1 VTISRKSATQ
11 MLVPSTGWHEE
22 STRLRHR
29 HSAPRP
35 PILGEALL
43 SKAGL
48 GPGVP
53 PNLGGL
59 GGLPMCPAQPGF
71 LFTPFCTRAL
81 LTPLLVFAIAFLA
94 GCTTPSTA
102 PQESLVGNFLDV
114 GFDYLLAPNV
124 FDLEDGT
131 RIHPLQLGPSIAY
144 LIESESGLVL
154 VDAGVPELD
163 KIILAYLKHIG
174 RDDLKLI
181 YITHAH
187 LDHYGSAEALRTAT
201 GAQIT
206 VQVADAGVMAAGETR
221 LGTVRD
227 WETVSDFALP
237 TIEEWLAVLEP
248 TPPDFAVED
257 GDRLDEF
264 GIDAYVIHTPGHTP
278 GSSVLMLNDRYAFV
292 GDLVSNT
299 GSPHAQS
306 SYAYDWDQLAD
317 SLARVQSLNPEL
329 VFAGHGTEPI
339 TGAEFQELTPAF
351 EEE

>member
-1 VTISRKSATQ
+1 MRNPYSYSRHT
-11 MLVPSTGWHEE
+11 VHGIVGPSH
-22 STRLRHR
+22 
-29 HSAPRP
+29 RP
-35 PILGEALL
+35 PG
-43 SKAGL
+43 
-48 GPGVP
+48 
-53 PNLGGL
+53 
-59 GGLPMCPAQPGF
+59 
-71 LFTPFCTRAL
+71 R
-81 LTPLLVFAIAFLA
+81 VFHTKHNAT
-94 GCTTPSTA
+94 G
-102 PQESLVGNFLDV
+102 SLVDNLLDA

-124 FDLEDGT
+124 FELDDGVK
-131 RIHPLQLGPSIAY
+131 IHPLQLGPSMAY

-163 KIILAYLKHIG
+163 KIILAYMKHIG

-187 LDHYGSAEALRTAT
+187 LDHYGSAEALREAT

-206 VQVADAGVMAAGETR
+206 VHAADAGVMAAGETR

-248 TPPDFAVED
+248 TPPDFVVED

-278 GSSVLMLNDRYAFV
+278 GSSVLMLYDRYAFV

-329 VFAGHGTEPI
+329 VFAGHGTDPM
-339 TGAEFQELTPAF
+339 TGAEFQALTPSF
-351 EEE
+351 DED